1 MKPIVYWALFLAALF
16 GSAIAHAKEAVPSYY
31 AVIDSL
37 THRCF
42 VMDKK
47 PRADTRNITLVSD
60 AIFES
65 RSAAEAAIKTLKP
78 CNL

>member
-1 MKPIVYWALFLAALF
+1 MPLPFWALFLVALF
-16 GSAIAHAKEAVPSYY
+16 GSTIAQAKVVVPSYY

-60 AIFES
+60 AIYES
-65 RSAAEAAIKTLKP
+65 RSAAEAAIKMLNP
-78 CNL
+78 CNH